1 MTMDGLEYR
10 VWCEGFPAESSALR
24 RQRWQCLRYCNPLVG
39 TVVGTFSM
47 PVLRV
52 KTLDLLSLDR
62 GGVLRRYSLG
72 GVVAELW
79 FLSVS
84 FRCHWWQVFFCTFLD
99 IFDLLCK
106 RLSLSL
112 CIDLTV

>member
-1 MTMDGLEYR
+1 
-10 VWCEGFPAESSALR
+10 
-24 RQRWQCLRYCNPLVG
+24 
-39 TVVGTFSM
+39 M

-72 GVVAELW
+72 GVVAELR

-84 FRCHWWQVFFCTFLD
+84 FRCHW
-99 IFDLLCK
+99 
-106 RLSLSL
+106 
-112 CIDLTV
+112 